1 MGFLVSSRSRLSNG
15 IGPGEVLG
23 AWMDIFSQYYVTNS
37 LGPMTNDKKRV
48 DESSEIKKEPRVKRE
63 YSSLTRHRW
72 CFPRALIFIVF
83 FSFVRWWDA
92 VKLTIFEK
100 LRLLP
105 CFPCAVTEQQHML
118 STLLYLGFKT
128 ALSPNLSHCSLAV
141 SPVSRSWNSTIIRRK
156 KRPPLSPFLH
166 IHPNSPRTFRQMNN
180 QHKM

>member
-1 MGFLVSSRSRLSNG
+1 MVGSENCHLNQSDAKLKWIVPGHSHFPALLSIWTTYIENAVWGFSSPAASRLSNG
-15 IGPGEVLG
+15 NGPGEVLG

-48 DESSEIKKEPRVKRE
+48 DESSEIKKEPRVKRD

-105 CFPCAVTEQQHML
+105 CFPCAVTEQ
-118 STLLYLGFKT
+118 
-128 ALSPNLSHCSLAV
+128 
-141 SPVSRSWNSTIIRRK
+141 
-156 KRPPLSPFLH
+156 
-166 IHPNSPRTFRQMNN
+166 
-180 QHKM
+180 

>member
-1 MGFLVSSRSRLSNG
+1 MQLSLEEIRNCTALCGWLRKLPPQPIRCKIKVNRTWSLTFSRASVHLNNLYRKRCLGFLVSSRSRLSNG

-48 DESSEIKKEPRVKRE
+48 DESSEIKKEPRVKRD

-105 CFPCAVTEQQHML
+105 CFPCAVTEQ
-118 STLLYLGFKT
+118 
-128 ALSPNLSHCSLAV
+128 
-141 SPVSRSWNSTIIRRK
+141 
-156 KRPPLSPFLH
+156 
-166 IHPNSPRTFRQMNN
+166 
-180 QHKM
+180 